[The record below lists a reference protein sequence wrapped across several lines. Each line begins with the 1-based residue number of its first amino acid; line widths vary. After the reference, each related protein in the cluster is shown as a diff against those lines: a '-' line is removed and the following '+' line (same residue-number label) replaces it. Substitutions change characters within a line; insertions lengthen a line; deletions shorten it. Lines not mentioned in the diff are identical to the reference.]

1 MLELLA
7 GIGRFILILFEVILI
22 FNLMIVVHE
31 YGHFLAARW
40 RGLKIE
46 KFQIWFG
53 KAILKKEIN
62 GVQWGLGTI
71 PLGGFVALPQ
81 MAPMDAIE
89 GKADG
94 GGEALPKI
102 SPLDKIIVA
111 FAGPLFS
118 FGLAFCFA
126 LLVWGLG
133 KPERAS
139 SATTVIGYVETD
151 GPADKAGLME
161 GDRVVSIDGAKIR
174 HFSSPVDS
182 VVERVMFSRDETM
195 NWVVDRGGEELPFSV
210 GYVKVPLNGSKR
222 APIRTVGVGPQ
233 EPAIVGAFLEGGTP
247 AELAGFKTGDIIR
260 SVDGDPVYSYMH
272 FGKLVRASGGE
283 ELEVGILRGGE
294 EMTLRLVPEKPTY
307 DKPLEDGKQPEFM
320 AGIIQRAPDDLTLTK
335 PGPRPLVQLQDSL
348 KMMFRT
354 IGGLFSSKS
363 DISPTHMSS
372 AVGIGNIYYKM
383 LSDPKYGWLMAIWF
397 SVLLN
402 VNLAILN
409 MLPFPVLDGGHIT
422 IALMEAVRRRPVN
435 VRVLEYIQVVCV
447 VALMGFMLFVTFF
460 DTTDIFGEKK
470 KGEAPPKPSFSKV
483 AEPAPVVEEAPAP

>member
-1 MLELLA
+1 MLETLA
-7 GIGRFILILFEVILI
+7 GIGRFILILLEVILI

-89 GKADG
+89 GKAG
-94 GGEALPKI
+94 EGEALPKI

-118 FGLAFCFA
+118 LGLAFCFA
-126 LLVWGLG
+126 FLVWGLG

-139 SATTVIGYVETD
+139 SATTVIGYVESD
-151 GPADKAGLME
+151 GPADEAGIKE
-161 GDRVVSIDGAKIR
+161 GDRVVSIDGAQIR

-182 VVERVMFSRDETM
+182 VVERVMFSRGEKMD
-195 NWVVDRGGEELPFSV
+195 WVVERDGQELPFAV

-222 APIRTVGVGPQ
+222 APIRTVGVGPE
-233 EPAIVGAFLEGGTP
+233 EPAIVGAFLDGGTP
-247 AELAGFKTGDIIR
+247 AEQAGFKVGDVIK
-260 SVDGDPVYSYMH
+260 SVDGNQVYSYQH
-272 FGKLVRASGGE
+272 FGKMVRASEGKA
-283 ELEVGILRGGE
+283 LAVAILRGE
-294 EMTLRLVPEKPTY
+294 ESITISLVPEKPTY
-307 DKPLEDGKQPEFM
+307 DKPLEEGVEPQFM

-335 PGPRPLVQLQDSL
+335 PGPKPMVQIQDSL
-348 KMMFRT
+348 TMMFRT

-363 DISPTHMSS
+363 DISASHMSS

-422 IALMEAVRRRPVN
+422 IAIMEAVSRRPVN
-435 VRVLEYIQVVCV
+435 VRVLEYVQVVCV

-460 DTTDIFGEKK
+460 DTTDLFGGKK
-470 KGEAPPKPSFSKV
+470 QSVPPPKPSFSTAVKPAPA
-483 AEPAPVVEEAPAP
+483 AEPAPAS

>member
-1 MLELLA
+1 
-7 GIGRFILILFEVILI
+7 
-22 FNLMIVVHE
+22 
-31 YGHFLAARW
+31 
-40 RGLKIE
+40 
-46 KFQIWFG
+46 
-53 KAILKKEIN
+53 
-62 GVQWGLGTI
+62 LGTI

-89 GKADG
+89 GKA
-94 GGEALPKI
+94 GEEAEPLPKI

-118 FGLAFCFA
+118 FGLAFAFA
-126 LLVWGLG
+126 FLVWGLG

-139 SATTVIGYVETD
+139 SATTYIGYVEVD
-151 GPADKAGLME
+151 GPADEAGVKE
-161 GDRVVSIDGAKIR
+161 GDRVVSIDGAEIR

-182 VVERVMFSRDETM
+182 VVERVMFSRNETM
-195 NWVVDRGGEELPFSV
+195 DWIVERDGKQVPLTV

-222 APIRTVGVGPQ
+222 APIRTVGVGPL

-247 AELAGFKTGDIIR
+247 AERAGFKVGDVIT
-260 SVDGDPVYSYMH
+260 SVDGKQVYSYAH
-272 FGKLVRASGGE
+272 FGKLVRASEGK
-283 ELEVGILRGGE
+283 ELQVVIMRGKE
-294 EMTLRLVPEKPTY
+294 SMTLKLTPEKPTY
-307 DKPLEDGKQPEFM
+307 DKPLEEGKQPQFM
-320 AGIIQRAPDDLTLTK
+320 AGIIQQAPNDLTLTK
-335 PGPRPLVQLQDSL
+335 PGPKPTVQIQDSL
-348 KMMFRT
+348 TMMFRT
-354 IGGLFSSKS
+354 IGGLFSAKS
-363 DISPTHMSS
+363 DISASHMSS

-435 VRVLEYIQVVCV
+435 VRILEYVQVVCV

-460 DTTDIFGEKK
+460 DTTDLFGGKK
-470 KGEAPPKPSFSKV
+470 KDEAPPVPRFSQKANPVGEV
-483 AEPAPVVEEAPAP
+483 APTP

>member
-1 MLELLA
+1 MLEMLA
-7 GIGRFILILFEVILI
+7 GIGRFILILFEVVLI

-89 GKADG
+89 GRADDG
-94 GGEALPKI
+94 DEALPKI

-126 LLVWGLG
+126 VLVWGLG
-133 KPERAS
+133 KPETAL
-139 SATTVIGYVETD
+139 SATTTIGYVEAG
-151 GPADKAGLME
+151 GPADEAGLLE
-161 GDRVVSIDGAKIR
+161 GDRVISIDGANIR

-182 VVERVMFSRDETM
+182 VIERVMFSRDETM
-195 NWVVDRGGEELPFSV
+195 DWVVERDGQELSFTV
-210 GYVKVPLNGSKR
+210 GYVKKPLNGSKR
-222 APIRTVGVGPQ
+222 APIRTVGVGPL
-233 EPAIVGAFLEGGTP
+233 EPAIVGAFLDGGTP
-247 AELAGFKTGDIIR
+247 AQSAGFKTGDIIK
-260 SVDGDPVYSYMH
+260 SVDGNPVFSYGH
-272 FGKLVRASGGE
+272 FGKLVRGSGGE
-283 ELEVGILRGGE
+283 LAVEIMRGKE
-294 EMTLRLVPEKPTY
+294 AVSLKLVPEKPTF
-307 DKPLEDGKQPEFM
+307 DKPLEDGQKPEFM

-335 PGPRPLVQLQDSL
+335 PGPKPMVQLQDSL
-348 KMMFRT
+348 TMMYRM

-402 VNLAILN
+402 VNLAVLN

-435 VRVLEYIQVVCV
+435 VRILEVHPSRLRGRPDGIHVVRD
-447 VALMGFMLFVTFF
+447 LF
-460 DTTDIFGEKK
+460 
-470 KGEAPPKPSFSKV
+470 
-483 AEPAPVVEEAPAP
+483 

>member
-222 APIRTVGVGPQ
+222 APIRTVGVGPRSLRLWVPFWKGGHRQ
-233 EPAIVGAFLEGGTP
+233 SWRVSRLVTSSGVSTVILSTATCTLASSSGPAGARSWRSGSCEGG
-247 AELAGFKTGDIIR
+247 KR
-260 SVDGDPVYSYMH
+260 
-272 FGKLVRASGGE
+272 
-283 ELEVGILRGGE
+283 
-294 EMTLRLVPEKPTY
+294 
-307 DKPLEDGKQPEFM
+307 
-320 AGIIQRAPDDLTLTK
+320 
-335 PGPRPLVQLQDSL
+335 
-348 KMMFRT
+348 
-354 IGGLFSSKS
+354 
-363 DISPTHMSS
+363 
-372 AVGIGNIYYKM
+372 
-383 LSDPKYGWLMAIWF
+383 
-397 SVLLN
+397 
-402 VNLAILN
+402 
-409 MLPFPVLDGGHIT
+409 
-422 IALMEAVRRRPVN
+422 
-435 VRVLEYIQVVCV
+435 
-447 VALMGFMLFVTFF
+447 
-460 DTTDIFGEKK
+460 
-470 KGEAPPKPSFSKV
+470 
-483 AEPAPVVEEAPAP
+483 

>member
-1 MLELLA
+1 
-7 GIGRFILILFEVILI
+7 
-22 FNLMIVVHE
+22 
-31 YGHFLAARW
+31 
-40 RGLKIE
+40 
-46 KFQIWFG
+46 
-53 KAILKKEIN
+53 
-62 GVQWGLGTI
+62 
-71 PLGGFVALPQ
+71 PQ

-89 GKADG
+89 GKGGDG
-94 GGEALPKI
+94 EEEPLPKI

-126 LLVWGLG
+126 VLVWGLG

-139 SATTVIGYVETD
+139 SATTVIGYVEAD
-151 GPADKAGLME
+151 GPADQAGLKE

-182 VVERVMFSRDETM
+182 VVERVMFSRNETM
-195 NWVVDRGGEELPFSV
+195 DWVVERGGQELPLSV

-222 APIRTVGVGPQ
+222 APIRTVGVAPL
-233 EPAIVGAFLEGGTP
+233 EPAIVGAFLDGGTP
-247 AELAGFKTGDIIR
+247 AERAGFKAGDVIK
-260 SVDGDPVYSYMH
+260 SVDGQTVYSYMH
-272 FGKLVRASGGE
+272 FGKLVRASEGKQ
-283 ELEVGILRGGE
+283 LAVGIVRDGE
-294 EMTLRLVPEKPTY
+294 AMTLELVPEKPVY
-307 DKPLEDGKQPEFM
+307 DKPLEDGKQPQFM

-335 PGPRPLVQLQDSL
+335 PGPKPMVQLQDSL
-348 KMMFRT
+348 TMMFRT

-460 DTTDIFGEKK
+460 DTTDIFGDNK
-470 KGEAPPKPSFSKV
+470 KGEAPPKPSFRSV
-483 AEPAPVVEEAPAP
+483 EEAAEPASETVPSP